1 MEQQV
6 WNNTQH
12 LIMDHVTYKSRFFI
26 CLCSLLVI
34 YTVAEYTTD
43 FTSKCPLAA
52 TDADIII
59 AGVFPVH
66 VEVAEENCLKSEKCW
81 HSFEKQGDGTSKCI
95 RINKS
100 GITWVEA
107 MIETIRKI
115 NNNDKIL
122 PGIKL
127 GYIICDGYNSIDR
140 ALNISLMLQ
149 SLRHTPVVSVN
160 STSNTCS
167 CRENDTRTVIGVV
180 GGASSKISMNINYIM
195 NVYDIPQISYSSTS
209 PSLSD
214 KFNYRTFFRT
224 IPPDT
229 FQGKALADVIRHFNW
244 SYVSTVATSDDY
256 GRLGIESFK
265 QAAKEVNMCL
275 AVEELFDKT
284 LSLQATKDEIKRIVT
299 TLKSETKAKVIVL
312 FCEWPSAQAILQEAE
327 KQNLTGKTWIASEAW
342 GENNFVF
349 NIRSDVI
356 GGMLGLIPMGGNID
370 DFKRHVQNINPRG
383 YNRNTFMGEYL
394 ESTIKCM
401 NLTETESNNTALKLD
416 FTYSKCANVM
426 DSVNALAYALHN
438 ELGCGGQGGASQ
450 GSCNWN
456 GRKGV
461 VDVQGLVH
469 NLKNVTFTGALGV
482 PLSFDANGDPTGKIH
497 VLLQIHRLGSVK
509 PQRGLCNV
517 GYSRG
522 GSNER
527 GLTRVEV
534 NPQIR

>member
-6 WNNTQH
+6 WNSRQR
-12 LIMDHVTYKSRFFI
+12 LVMDYMAYKTLRFL
-26 CLCSLLVI
+26 CLCSLLVVN
-34 YTVAEYTTD
+34 TVADYTTD

-81 HSFEKQGDGTSKCI
+81 HGIEKYGDGTSRCI

-100 GITWVEA
+100 AITWVEA

-115 NNNDKIL
+115 NNNKNIL
-122 PGIKL
+122 PGVKL

-149 SLRHTPVVSVN
+149 SLRHTPFVSVN
-160 STSNTCS
+160 STRNTCS

-265 QAAKEVNMCL
+265 QVAKEVNMCL

-284 LSLQATKDEIKRIVT
+284 LSLQTTKDQIKRIVSS
-299 TLKSETKAKVIVL
+299 LKSETKAKVIVL

-327 KQNLTGKTWIASEAW
+327 NQNLTGKTWIASEAW

-356 GGMLGLIPMGGNID
+356 GGMLGLIPMGGNIE
-370 DFKRHVQNINPRG
+370 DFKSHVQNINPRG

-394 ESTIKCM
+394 ESTIKCL
-401 NLTETESNNTALKLD
+401 NLTKTESNHTTVKLD
-416 FTYSKCANVM
+416 FSYSKCANVM
-426 DSVNALAYALHN
+426 DSVNALAYALHK
-438 ELGCGGQGGASQ
+438 ELGCGGQDGVSQ
-450 GSCNWN
+450 GSCSWR
-456 GRKGV
+456 GEKGV
-461 VDVQGLVH
+461 VDLQGLVN

-482 PLSFDANGDPTGKIH
+482 PLSFDANGDPTGKIQ
-497 VLLQIHRLGSVK
+497 VLF
-509 PQRGLCNV
+509 
-517 GYSRG
+517 
-522 GSNER
+522 
-527 GLTRVEV
+527 
-534 NPQIR
+534 